1 MNKLLPAALNLRNPS
16 LISPNDI
23 LKANIM
29 KYIHYII
36 GLLIFCCSQNW
47 AMAQT
52 EQKAVAPI
60 KTIASLD
67 VARYQGTWYEIAKF
81 PNWFQR
87 KCIADTNAT
96 YKIKEDGNVSVT
108 NRCTFE
114 NNEKGEALG
123 TARQIGDS
131 TSPKLEVRFAPAW
144 LGFLPLVWGDY
155 WVIDI
160 DPEYQLAAVSDPR
173 REYLWILSRTKS
185 VDQSRYQAL
194 LSRLVNENGFN
205 LEKLSLTP
213 QN

>member
-1 MNKLLPAALNLRNPS
+1 MRKN
-16 LISPNDI
+16 
-23 LKANIM
+23 
-29 KYIHYII
+29 HFII
-36 GLLIFCCSQNW
+36 GLFFLLCSQSW
-47 AMAQT
+47 AMAQS
-52 EQKAVAPI
+52 EQKPEAPV
-60 KTIASLD
+60 KTIPSLD

-87 KCIADTNAT
+87 KCIANTNAT
-96 YKIKEDGNVSVT
+96 YKIKEDGNVSVL
-108 NRCTFE
+108 NRCSFE
-114 NNEKGEALG
+114 GGEKGEAMG
-123 TARQIGDS
+123 TARQIGES

-144 LGFLPLVWGDY
+144 LSFLPMVWGDY

-185 VDQSRYQAL
+185 VDQNRYQAL
-194 LSRLVNENGFN
+194 LGRLVNNNGFN

>member
-1 MNKLLPAALNLRNPS
+1 
-16 LISPNDI
+16 
-23 LKANIM
+23 
-29 KYIHYII
+29 
-36 GLLIFCCSQNW
+36 
-47 AMAQT
+47 
-52 EQKAVAPI
+52 
-60 KTIASLD
+60 
-67 VARYQGTWYEIAKF
+67 
-81 PNWFQR
+81 
-87 KCIADTNAT
+87 
-96 YKIKEDGNVSVT
+96 VSVT

-173 REYLWILSRTKS
+173 REYLWILSRTKT
-185 VDQSRYQAL
+185 VDSNRYQAL
-194 LSRLVNENGFN
+194 LSRLVNDNGFS

>member
-1 MNKLLPAALNLRNPS
+1 MNKLLPASLNLRNPS

-23 LKANIM
+23 LKAKIM

-52 EQKAVAPI
+52 EQKAAAPI

-108 NRCTFE
+108 NRCKFE

-123 TARQIGDS
+123 IARQIGDS

-160 DPEYQLAAVSDPR
+160 DAEYQLAAVSDPR

>member
-1 MNKLLPAALNLRNPS
+1 MRKN
-16 LISPNDI
+16 
-23 LKANIM
+23 
-29 KYIHYII
+29 HYII
-36 GLLIFCCSQNW
+36 GLLVFYCSQNW
-47 AMAQT
+47 VMAQSAQV

-96 YKIKEDGNVSVT
+96 YKIKEDRNVSVT

-173 REYLWILSRTKS
+173 RQYLWILSRTKK
-185 VDQSRYQAL
+185 VDPSKYQAL
-194 LSRLVNENGFN
+194 LGRLVNENGFS
-205 LEKLSLTP
+205 LEQLSLTP

>member
-1 MNKLLPAALNLRNPS
+1 MRKN
-16 LISPNDI
+16 
-23 LKANIM
+23 
-29 KYIHYII
+29 HYII

-47 AMAQT
+47 AIAQSAQA
-52 EQKAVAPI
+52 EPKPVAPI

-67 VARYQGTWYEIAKF
+67 VGRYQGTWYEIAKF

-96 YKIKEDGNVSVT
+96 YKIKDDGNVSVT

-114 NNEKGEALG
+114 NSEKGEAIG
-123 TARQIGDS
+123 TARQIGNS
-131 TSPKLEVRFAPAW
+131 TSPTLEVRFAPAW
-144 LGFLPLVWGDY
+144 LGFLPMVWGDY

-173 REYLWILSRTKS
+173 RQYLWILSRTKT
-185 VDQSRYQAL
+185 VEPRKYQAL
-194 LSRLVNENGFN
+194 LNRLVNDNGFS
-205 LEKLSLTP
+205 LEQLSLTP

>member
-1 MNKLLPAALNLRNPS
+1 MREK
-16 LISPNDI
+16 
-23 LKANIM
+23 
-29 KYIHYII
+29 HYII

-47 AMAQT
+47 AMAQA
-52 EQKAVAPI
+52 EQKIAAPI

-123 TARQIGDS
+123 TARQIGGS
-131 TSPKLEVRFAPAW
+131 NSPKLEVRFAPAW

-185 VDQSRYQAL
+185 VDQNRYQAL
-194 LSRLVNENGFN
+194 LGRLVNDNGFS